1 MLRQL
6 GIGLILGGLSFSVLA
21 QVIIKV
27 PEEIVVLAIDDQEL
41 KQSLFSGN
49 DKIYRLDSGQHRIA
63 LQYKQL
69 FNPSYITHDIVKSGV
84 VTLDTGH
91 LSDGQYDLVLIDA
104 PKDLDSAKKFA
115 EQPTLALKNQTGQT
129 VAQQTGAGSQAK
141 SWLAGGIFTSVFDV
155 RTEKNAAVQNP
166 ELKPVTTAI
175 PSPSHQ
181 GQQSKDIQLIE
192 LWKNATA
199 QERQRFTAWL
209 AEQAAK

>member
-1 MLRQL
+1 MDA
-6 GIGLILGGLSFSVLA
+6 LI
-21 QVIIKV
+21 
-27 PEEIVVLAIDDQEL
+27 
-41 KQSLFSGN
+41 
-49 DKIYRLDSGQHRIA
+49 
-63 LQYKQL
+63 
-69 FNPSYITHDIVKSGV
+69 
-84 VTLDTGH
+84 
-91 LSDGQYDLVLIDA
+91 
-104 PKDLDSAKKFA
+104 DLDSAKKFA
-115 EQPTLALKNQTGQT
+115 EQPTLALKNQAGQT